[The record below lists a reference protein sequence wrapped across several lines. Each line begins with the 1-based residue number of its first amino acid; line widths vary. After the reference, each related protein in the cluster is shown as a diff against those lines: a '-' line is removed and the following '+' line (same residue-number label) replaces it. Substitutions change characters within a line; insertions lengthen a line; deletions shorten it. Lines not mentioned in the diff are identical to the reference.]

1 MAPSQR
7 LPEVGILAPVLG
19 LRPEELTVY
28 ETLVDS
34 YQLGV
39 PELCGATE
47 LAEQVVC
54 TALASLTELGFV
66 HQVNGLHTA
75 VAPDVA
81 LAMYLL
87 RREDELRRDRLLAGA
102 LQVRYERAAGVRAPA
117 DLVEVVHGAESISR
131 RVDQVMRTARHEVRF
146 VDKPPYATAP
156 TSLHPVEEEL
166 LNRGVRFRG
175 IYERQAL
182 EMHDLRADLEMGLSL
197 GEEARV
203 VAVAP
208 TKMILADSHLGLIPL
223 HSTETTLD
231 SAVIVHRSALLDS
244 LGALFARLW
253 EDAVPLSLPGQ
264 PASNEISIGD
274 ARLLALL
281 ATGLPDR
288 SIAKQLGL
296 SYRTFQRRL
305 HRLMD
310 ELGAQ
315 TRFQAGLRAAAR
327 GASSLLPPPQPP
339 D

>member
-1 MAPSQR
+1 M
-7 LPEVGILAPVLG
+7 LG
-19 LRPEELTVY
+19 LRSAELAVY

-34 YQLGV
+34 YQLDEA
-39 PELCGATE
+39 ELCLATE
-47 LAEQVVC
+47 LDERIVRA
-54 TALASLTELGFV
+54 ALRSLAELGFAHRV
-66 HQVNGLHTA
+66 DGLHAA

-81 LAMYLL
+81 LATYFL
-87 RREDELRRDRLLAGA
+87 RREDDLRRDRLLAGA

-117 DLVEVVHGAESISR
+117 DLVEVVHGAEAIAR
-131 RVDQVMRTARHEVRF
+131 RVGQVMRTARHEVRF
-146 VDKPPYATAP
+146 VDKPPYANAP

-166 LNRGVRFRG
+166 LGRGVRFRG

-182 EMHDLRADLEMGLSL
+182 ELHDLRADLEMGLSL

-203 VAVAP
+203 VAAAP
-208 TKMILADSHLGLIPL
+208 TKMILADTHLGLIPL

-231 SAVIVHRSALLDS
+231 SAVVVHRSALLDS
-244 LGALFARLW
+244 LGALFAKLW
-253 EDAVPLSLPGQ
+253 DDAVPLALPGQ
-264 PASNEISIGD
+264 PASTEMSIED

-327 GASSLLPPPQPP
+327 GAGSLLPPPP
-339 D
+339 

>member
-1 MAPSQR
+1 M
-7 LPEVGILAPVLG
+7 LG
-19 LRPEELTVY
+19 LRPTELAVY
-28 ETLVDS
+28 EVLVDS
-34 YQLGV
+34 YQLGLA
-39 PELCGATE
+39 ELCPAAE
-47 LAEQVVC
+47 LPEREVRA
-54 TALASLTELGFV
+54 ALRSLTELGFV
-66 HQVNGLHTA
+66 HQVDGLHTA

-81 LAMYLL
+81 LAAYFL
-87 RREDELRRDRLLAGA
+87 RREEDLRRERLLAGA

-117 DLVEVVHGAESISR
+117 DLVEVVHGAEAISR

-146 VDKPPYATAP
+146 VDKPPYAKAP
-156 TSLHPVEEEL
+156 TSLHPVEDEL
-166 LNRGVRFRG
+166 LRRGVRFRG

-182 EMHDLRADLEMGLSL
+182 ELHDLRADLEMGLSL

-223 HSTETTLD
+223 YSTETTLE

-244 LGALFARLW
+244 LGALFGKLW
-253 EDAVPLSLPGQ
+253 DDAVPLSLPGQ
-264 PASNEISIGD
+264 PASSEVSIAD

-296 SYRTFQRRL
+296 SYRTYQRRL

-315 TRFQAGLRAAAR
+315 TRFQAGLRAASR
-327 GASSLLPPPQPP
+327 GAGSLLPPQ
-339 D
+339 

>member
-1 MAPSQR
+1 M
-7 LPEVGILAPVLG
+7 LG
-19 LRPEELTVY
+19 LRPAEFAVY
-28 ETLVDS
+28 EALVDS

-39 PELCGATE
+39 AELCLAMD
-47 LAEQVVC
+47 LAEPVVRP
-54 TALASLTELGFV
+54 ALRSLTELGFV

-81 LAMYLL
+81 LAMHFL
-87 RREDELRRDRLLAGA
+87 RREDDLRRDRLLAGE

-117 DLVEVVHGAESISR
+117 DLVEVVHGAEAISR
-131 RVDQVMRTARHEVRF
+131 RVDLVMRTARREVCF
-146 VDKPPYATAP
+146 VDKPPYAKAP

-166 LNRGVRFRG
+166 LSRGVRFRG

-182 EMHDLRADLEMGLSL
+182 ELHDLRADLEMGLSL

-203 VAVAP
+203 VAAAP
-208 TKMILADSHLGLIPL
+208 TKMILADAQLGLIPL
-223 HSTETTLD
+223 HSTETALE

-264 PASNEISIGD
+264 PASTEISIED

-327 GASSLLPPPQPP
+327 GATSLLPPQLPE
-339 D
+339 

>member
-1 MAPSQR
+1 M
-7 LPEVGILAPVLG
+7 PEVGILACVLG
-19 LRPEELTVY
+19 LRPAEHKVY
-28 ETLVDS
+28 EALVSS

-39 PELCGATE
+39 TELCLATD
-47 LAEQVVC
+47 LADRTVRA
-54 TALASLTELGFV
+54 ALRSLTDLGFV
-66 HQVNGLHTA
+66 HEVDGLYIA

-81 LAMYLL
+81 LAVHFL
-87 RREDELRRDRLLAGA
+87 RREDDLRRDRVLAGE
-102 LQVRYERAAGVRAPA
+102 LQARYERAAGVRAPA
-117 DLVEVVHGAESISR
+117 DLVEVVHGAEAISR

-146 VDKPPYATAP
+146 VDKPPYAKAP

-175 IYERQAL
+175 IYERRAL
-182 EMHDLRADLEMGLSL
+182 ELHDLRADLEMGLSL

-208 TKMILADSHLGLIPL
+208 TKMILADGHLGLIPL
-223 HSTETTLD
+223 HSTETTLE
-231 SAVIVHRSALLDS
+231 SAVIVYRSALLDS
-244 LGALFARLW
+244 LGALFATLW
-253 EDAVPLSLPGQ
+253 EDAVPLSLPGR
-264 PASNEISIGD
+264 PASSEVLIED

-305 HRLMD
+305 QRLME

-327 GASSLLPPPQPP
+327 GAGSLLPPTQPP
-339 D
+339 E

>member
-1 MAPSQR
+1 
-7 LPEVGILAPVLG
+7 LPEVGILACVLG
-19 LRPEELTVY
+19 LRPAELAVY

-39 PELCGATE
+39 TELCLATE
-47 LAEQVVC
+47 LTERVVRV
-54 TALASLTELGFV
+54 ALATLTELGFV
-66 HQVNGLHTA
+66 HHINGLHTA

-81 LAMYLL
+81 LAAYFL
-87 RREDELRRDRLLAGA
+87 RREDDLRRDRLLAGE

-117 DLVEVVHGAESISR
+117 DLVEVVHGAEAISR
-131 RVDQVMRTARHEVRF
+131 RVDQVMRTARQEVRF
-146 VDKPPYATAP
+146 VDKPPYATPP

-182 EMHDLRADLEMGLSL
+182 ELHDLRADLEMGLAL

-223 HSTETTLD
+223 HSTETTLE

-244 LGALFARLW
+244 LGALFSRLW
-253 EDAVPLSLPGQ
+253 EDAVPLALPGE
-264 PASNEISIGD
+264 PASNEMSIED

-315 TRFQAGLRAAAR
+315 TRFQAGLRAASR
-327 GASSLLPPPQPP
+327 GANSLLPPPQ
-339 D
+339 

>member
-1 MAPSQR
+1 M
-7 LPEVGILAPVLG
+7 LG
-19 LRPEELTVY
+19 LRPAELAVY
-28 ETLVDS
+28 EVLVDS
-34 YQLGV
+34 YQLGLD
-39 PELCGATE
+39 ELCPAAG
-47 LAEQVVC
+47 LAEHVVRA
-54 TALASLTELGFV
+54 TLRSLTELGFV
-66 HQVNGLHTA
+66 HQVEGLHTA

-81 LAMYLL
+81 LAAYFL
-87 RREDELRRDRLLAGA
+87 RREDDLRRERLLAGA

-117 DLVEVVHGAESISR
+117 DLVEVVHGAEAISR
-131 RVDQVMRTARHEVRF
+131 RADQVMRTARHEVRF
-146 VDKPPYATAP
+146 VDKPPYAKAP

-166 LNRGVRFRG
+166 LNRGIRFRG
-175 IYERQAL
+175 IYERRAL
-182 EMHDLRADLEMGLSL
+182 ELHDLRADLEMGLSL

-203 VAVAP
+203 VAAAP

-223 HSTETTLD
+223 YSTETTLE

-244 LGALFARLW
+244 LGALFAKLW
-253 EDAVPLSLPGQ
+253 DDAVPLSLPGQ
-264 PASNEISIGD
+264 PASTEVSIAD

-296 SYRTFQRRL
+296 SYRTYQRRL

-327 GASSLLPPPQPP
+327 GASSLLPPQLPE
-339 D
+339 

>member
-1 MAPSQR
+1 M
-7 LPEVGILAPVLG
+7 LG
-19 LRPEELTVY
+19 LRPAELAVY

-39 PELCGATE
+39 TELCAATE
-47 LAEQVVC
+47 FSERAVRA
-54 TALASLTELGFV
+54 ALRSLTDLGFV
-66 HQVNGLHTA
+66 HQINGLHTA
-75 VAPDVA
+75 MAPDVA
-81 LAMYLL
+81 LTTYFL
-87 RREDELRRDRLLAGA
+87 RREDDLRHDRLLAGE
-102 LQVRYERAAGVRAPA
+102 LQARYERAAGVRAPA
-117 DLVEVVHGAESISR
+117 DLVEVVHGVEAISR
-131 RVDQVMRTARHEVRF
+131 RVDQVMRTARQEVRF
-146 VDKPPYATAP
+146 VDKPPYATPPSA
-156 TSLHPVEEEL
+156 LHPVEEEL
-166 LNRGVRFRG
+166 LQRGVRFRG
-175 IYERQAL
+175 IYERRAL
-182 EMHDLRADLEMGLSL
+182 ELHDLRADLELGLSL

-208 TKMILADSHLGLIPL
+208 TKMILADSHVGLIPL
-223 HSTETTLD
+223 HTTETTLE

-253 EDAVPLSLPGQ
+253 EDAVPLSLPGH
-264 PASNEISIGD
+264 PAGHGEETGAEISISD

-305 HRLMD
+305 HRLMT

-327 GASSLLPPPQPP
+327 GAKSLLPPQ
-339 D
+339 

>member
-1 MAPSQR
+1 M
-7 LPEVGILAPVLG
+7 PEVGILACVLG
-19 LRPEELTVY
+19 LRPAELAVY

-39 PELCGATE
+39 TELCAATE
-47 LAEQVVC
+47 LAERVVRA
-54 TALASLTELGFV
+54 ALLSLTDLGFV
-66 HQVNGLHTA
+66 HHVNGLHTA
-75 VAPDVA
+75 VAPEVA
-81 LAMYLL
+81 LAAYFLHS
-87 RREDELRRDRLLAGA
+87 EDELRRDRLLAGE

-117 DLVEVVHGAESISR
+117 DLVEVVHGAEAISF
-131 RVDQVMRTARHEVRF
+131 RVGQVMRTARHEVRF
-146 VDKPPYATAP
+146 VDKPPYAKPP

-166 LNRGVRFRG
+166 LQRGVRFRG

-182 EMHDLRADLEMGLSL
+182 ELHDLRADLEMGLSL

-203 VAVAP
+203 VAIAP
-208 TKMILADSHLGLIPL
+208 TKMILADAHLGLIPL
-223 HSTETTLD
+223 NSTEGTSGTVLE

-244 LGALFARLW
+244 LGALFSRLW
-253 EDAVPLSLPGQ
+253 EDAVPLALPGE
-264 PASNEISIGD
+264 PSSNEISIAD

-327 GASSLLPPPQPP
+327 GARSLLPPQ
-339 D
+339 

>member
-1 MAPSQR
+1 M
-7 LPEVGILAPVLG
+7 LG
-19 LRPEELTVY
+19 LRPTELAVY
-28 ETLVDS
+28 EALVDS
-34 YQLGV
+34 YQLGLA
-39 PELCGATE
+39 ELCPAAG
-47 LAEQVVC
+47 LAERAVR
-54 TALASLTELGFV
+54 TALRSLTELGFV
-66 HQVNGLHTA
+66 HQIDGLHTA

-81 LAMYLL
+81 LAAYFL
-87 RREDELRRDRLLAGA
+87 RREDDLRRERLLAGA

-117 DLVEVVHGAESISR
+117 DLVEVVHGADAISR
-131 RVDQVMRTARHEVRF
+131 RADQVMRTARHEVRF
-146 VDKPPYATAP
+146 VDKPPYAKAP

-175 IYERQAL
+175 IYERRAL
-182 EMHDLRADLEMGLSL
+182 ELHDLRADLEMGLSL

-223 HSTETTLD
+223 YSTETTLE

-244 LGALFARLW
+244 LGALFAKLW
-253 EDAVPLSLPGQ
+253 ADAVPLSLPGQ
-264 PASNEISIGD
+264 PASSEVSIAD

-296 SYRTFQRRL
+296 SYRTYQRRL

-339 D
+339 E

>member
-1 MAPSQR
+1 M
-7 LPEVGILAPVLG
+7 
-19 LRPEELTVY
+19 Y
-28 ETLVDS
+28 EALVDS

-39 PELCGATE
+39 AELCRAAE
-47 LAEQVVC
+47 LPERVVLA
-54 TALASLTELGFV
+54 ALGTLAELGFV

-75 VAPDVA
+75 AAPDVA
-81 LAMYLL
+81 LATYLL
-87 RREDELRRDRLLAGA
+87 RCEDELRRDRLLVGE
-102 LQVRYERAAGVRAPA
+102 LQTRYERAAGVRAPA
-117 DLVEVVHGAESISR
+117 DLVEVVHGAEAISR

-146 VDKPPYATAP
+146 VDKPPYATPP
-156 TSLHPVEEEL
+156 TSLHPAEEEL
-166 LNRGVRFRG
+166 LGRGVRFRG
-175 IYERQAL
+175 IYERRAL
-182 EMHDLRADLEMGLSL
+182 ELHDLRADLEMGLSL

-208 TKMILADSHLGLIPL
+208 TKMILADAHLGLIPL
-223 HSTETTLD
+223 HSTETTLE
-231 SAVIVHRSALLDS
+231 SAVVVHRSALLDS

-253 EDAVPLSLPGQ
+253 DDAVPLALPGQ
-264 PASNEISIGD
+264 PASTEMSIED

-310 ELGAQ
+310 GLGAQ

-327 GASSLLPPPQPP
+327 GATSLLPPQPP
-339 D
+339 E